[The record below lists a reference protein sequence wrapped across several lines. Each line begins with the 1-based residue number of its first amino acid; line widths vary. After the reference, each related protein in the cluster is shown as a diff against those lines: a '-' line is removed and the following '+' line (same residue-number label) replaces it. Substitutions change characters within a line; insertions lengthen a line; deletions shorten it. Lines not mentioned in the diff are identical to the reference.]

1 MVVLFKKIANSEFW
15 KTGALEFYTI
25 FVMMIL
31 MPVYYWY
38 LTPLMILWGL
48 IWFLKIRE
56 KISAVH
62 NEQPLQKLL
71 FFSFIMFFIWQLI
84 GMFYSDD
91 LSDGL
96 RNITL
101 RLPLLLFPLVLISPG
116 EKIKQN
122 IRLLLH
128 IFAAATFLFIIA
140 CFVYALI
147 RSVNIGHIKLTFNPH
162 PSDYPWLNYFYGSYF
177 AIFQHPSYL
186 SMFALLSAFIA
197 FEFFFKKQG
206 PTLYMYFWLLAGI
219 TLLAS
224 VYLLSSR
231 AAILASIIIVPIYLI
246 HKFIQ
251 GDLKKIGLIGLGV
264 CIILI
269 FAIFITNPRFKSLLK
284 NESGKELI
292 DKTRNEARIS
302 LWKSA
307 FTIIRD
313 NFLIGVGTGDIQ
325 NELNREYVRSGND
338 ELTKVENL
346 NTHNQF
352 LEIAAENG
360 IIGLVLFLA
369 IFATMV
375 LISIKEKRTLYFVF
389 IAIIF
394 FSFLF
399 ETMLNRLA
407 GLSFFSLFSFLL
419 SGFNQDQKE

>member
-1 MVVLFKKIANSEFW
+1 
-15 KTGALEFYTI
+15 
-25 FVMMIL
+25 
-31 MPVYYWY
+31 
-38 LTPLMILWGL
+38 
-48 IWFLKIRE
+48 
-56 KISAVH
+56 
-62 NEQPLQKLL
+62 
-71 FFSFIMFFIWQLI
+71 
-84 GMFYSDD
+84 
-91 LSDGL
+91 
-96 RNITL
+96 
-101 RLPLLLFPLVLISPG
+101 
-116 EKIKQN
+116 
-122 IRLLLH
+122 
-128 IFAAATFLFIIA
+128 
-140 CFVYALI
+140 
-147 RSVNIGHIKLTFNPH
+147 
-162 PSDYPWLNYFYGSYF
+162 
-177 AIFQHPSYL
+177 
-186 SMFALLSAFIA
+186 
-197 FEFFFKKQG
+197 
-206 PTLYMYFWLLAGI
+206 MYFWLLAGI